1 MKQYDVRQCRVMQ
14 FDQLTADIYSAWVD
28 AGELARLAKPGQF
41 AQIYVPGKTLRRPIS
56 ICDAEGDALRFVF
69 QIRGE
74 GTAILANTRAGDSWD
89 VLAPLGR
96 GFSLGDTG
104 RKVCFVGGGIGVPPL
119 VAAAKFLGANA
130 TVVTGFRNRDA
141 VILQDDFAK
150 NGNHVILAT
159 DDGSAGF
166 HGLVTE
172 CLPDDCEAI
181 FACGP
186 TPMLRAL
193 TAEAEKRGIECQISL
208 EQRMA
213 CGIGACLGCA
223 VKLKTEDGGWR
234 HGHVCK
240 DGPVFDARIVAFD

>member
-1 MKQYDVRQCRVMQ
+1 M
-14 FDQLTADIYSAWVD
+14 
-28 AGELARLAKPGQF
+28 
-41 AQIYVPGKTLRRPIS
+41 
-56 ICDAEGDALRFVF
+56 
-69 QIRGE
+69 
-74 GTAILANTRAGDSWD
+74 
-89 VLAPLGR
+89 
-96 GFSLGDTG
+96 
-104 RKVCFVGGGIGVPPL
+104 
-119 VAAAKFLGANA
+119 
-130 TVVTGFRNRDA
+130 VVTGFRSKSA

-150 NGNHVILAT
+150 NGNRVILAT
-159 DDGSAGF
+159 DDGSAGH

-172 CLPDDCEAI
+172 CLPDDCEVL

-223 VKLKTEDGGWR
+223 VKLKTENGGWR

>member
-1 MKQYDVRQCRVMQ
+1 MKQYDVRQCRVTD
-14 FDQLTADIYSAWVD
+14 FTQLTADIYSAWVD
-28 AGELARLAKPGQF
+28 AGELARMARPGQF

-56 ICDAEGDALRFVF
+56 ICDAEGDKLRFVF

-74 GTAILANTRAGDSWD
+74 VTAILSQTRVGDSWD
-89 VLAPLGR
+89 ILAPLGH
-96 GFSLGDTG
+96 GFELRDTA
-104 RKVCFVGGGIGVPPL
+104 RKACFVGGGIGVPPL
-119 VAAAKFLGANA
+119 LAAAKSFGANA
-130 TVVTGFRNRDA
+130 VVVTGFRSKSA
-141 VILQDDFAK
+141 VILQDDFTK
-150 NGNHVILAT
+150 NGNRVILAT
-159 DDGSAGF
+159 DDGSAGH

-172 CLPDDCEAI
+172 CLPDGCEVL

-193 TAEAEKRGIECQISL
+193 TSEAEKRGIECQISL

>member
-1 MKQYDVRQCRVMQ
+1 MKQYDVRQCRVTE
-14 FDQLTADIYSAWVD
+14 FTQLTADIYSAWVD
-28 AGELARLAKPGQF
+28 AGELARMARPGQF

-56 ICDAEGDALRFVF
+56 ICDAEGDKLRFVF

-74 GTAILANTRAGDSWD
+74 GTAILSQTRVGDSWD
-89 VLAPLGR
+89 ILAPLGH
-96 GFSLGDTG
+96 GFELGDTA
-104 RKVCFVGGGIGVPPL
+104 RKACFVGGGIGVPPL
-119 VAAAKFLGANA
+119 LAAAKSFGANA
-130 TVVTGFRNRDA
+130 VVVTGFRSKSA
-141 VILQDDFAK
+141 VILQDDFTK
-150 NGNHVILAT
+150 NGNRVILAT
-159 DDGSAGF
+159 DDGSAGH

-172 CLPDDCEAI
+172 CLPDDCEVL

-223 VKLKTEDGGWR
+223 VKLKT
-234 HGHVCK
+234 
-240 DGPVFDARIVAFD
+240 

>member
-1 MKQYDVRQCRVMQ
+1 MKQYDVRQCRVTE
-14 FDQLTADIYSAWVD
+14 FTQLTADIYSAWVD
-28 AGELARLAKPGQF
+28 AGELARMARPGQF

-56 ICDAEGDALRFVF
+56 ICDAEGDKLRFVF

-74 GTAILANTRAGDSWD
+74 GTAILSQTRVGDSWD
-89 VLAPLGR
+89 ILAPLGH
-96 GFSLGDTG
+96 GFELGDTA
-104 RKVCFVGGGIGVPPL
+104 RKACFVGGGIGVPPL
-119 VAAAKFLGANA
+119 LAAAKSFGANA
-130 TVVTGFRNRDA
+130 VVVTGFRSKSA
-141 VILQDDFAK
+141 VILQDDFTK
-150 NGNHVILAT
+150 NGNRVILAT
-159 DDGSAGF
+159 DDGSAGH

-172 CLPDDCEAI
+172 CLPDDCEVL

-234 HGHVCK
+234 HGHACK